1 MFYHEMLPPLNW
13 NDLLIRWPMWGHLT
27 FWKIYIST
35 LTRLI
40 ATKLGRVLTSGRS
53 FSMQTLTSP
62 PCSFLFWII
71 FNSIKQT
78 QNLKEKTNYD
88 FDKLKQLHVLI
99 QHPTSWYI
107 HFIQRCNYEL
117 CLKHNFSRKNQRII
131 FSTKSITGSLYYN
144 KSRTR
149 YSQKM
154 NQFALNALQWSNPF
168 SRVQS
173 FHLPIYSIII

>member
-1 MFYHEMLPPLNW
+1 MTFWSGDQCEVPWHFEKFTFPIWQDLSPLNLAGCW
-13 NDLLIRWPMWGHLT
+13 LLGGASAC
-27 FWKIYIST
+27 K
-35 LTRLI
+35 RLRRH
-40 ATKLGRVLTSGRS
+40 RVL
-53 FSMQTLTSP
+53 
-62 PCSFLFWII
+62 FLFWII

-78 QNLKEKTNYD
+78 QNLKEKTNCD